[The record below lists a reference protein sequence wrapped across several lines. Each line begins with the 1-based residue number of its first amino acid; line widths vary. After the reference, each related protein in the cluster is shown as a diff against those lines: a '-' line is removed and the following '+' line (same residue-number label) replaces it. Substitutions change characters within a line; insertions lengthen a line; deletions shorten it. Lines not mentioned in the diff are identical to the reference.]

1 MLKQF
6 FNWVSNPAILFSI
19 FIVVFF
25 FIFPPGEK
33 MYRLHRRLKLDK
45 LWTPVG
51 GIVFFSLLAIFFLWG
66 ITDENFRLIVFK
78 PDNIPITALLF
89 LVPFF
94 LWYSM
99 KQGARQRTARREGRA
114 GRTEALDKR
123 KGWVV
128 AGPGVRGVHLPDPVD
143 GVDDRSGRCF

>member
-6 FNWVSNPAILFSI
+6 FNWVSNTAILFSI

-33 MYRLHRRLKLDK
+33 LYRLNRRLRLDRI
-45 LWTPVG
+45 WTPTG
-51 GIVFFSLLAIFFLWG
+51 GIVFFALLAIFFLWG

-89 LVPFF
+89 LVPFC
-94 LWYSM
+94 LW
-99 KQGARQRTARREGRA
+99 
-114 GRTEALDKR
+114 
-123 KGWVV
+123 
-128 AGPGVRGVHLPDPVD
+128 
-143 GVDDRSGRCF
+143 